1 MNKEKTLQII
11 NRWKKKHDIKM
22 YTPYIYFRG
31 LDTSQLVVMK
41 LEEMKKFKNEK
52 NVAKIKFETSQLV
65 RKKKKLTTK
74 KSKYH
79 QKFEDQFLIS
89 SNASL
94 EEKAKVTGIPVHII
108 QKVYAKGVAAWKTGH
123 RPGASAPSWGN
134 SRVSSFL
141 TLGCT
146 AFSAD
151 ASLLWK
157 VYEMRKT
164 KKRKAF
170 FDQPI
175 GCPESKLKKFRK
187 NKNFPHFLF
196 QS

>member
-11 NRWKKKHDIKM
+11 DQWKQKHNIRM
-22 YTPYIYFRG
+22 YTPYKYFRG
-31 LDTSQLVVMK
+31 LDTSKLVVMK
-41 LEEMKKFKNEK
+41 LEEMNNFKNEK
-52 NVAKIKFETSQLV
+52 NVAKIKFTTDQFV
-65 RKKKKLTTK
+65 REKKIFTTK

-79 QKFEDQFLIS
+79 QKFEDQFRIS
-89 SNASL
+89 SNATL
-94 EEKAKVTGIPVHII
+94 KDKAEVTGVPVDII
-108 QKVYAKGVAAWKTGH
+108 QQVYAKGVAAWKTGH
-123 RPGASAPSWGN
+123 RPGASAHSWGN
-134 SRVSSFL
+134 ARVSSFL

-170 FDQPI
+170 FEQPI